1 MLHAKFQA
9 PEVNGSEEQDF
20 WKFLMD
26 FYGQIQNPLVAAI
39 LKSETFSGTN
49 LKKDNQD
56 MLQTKFYAYEKFERR
71 RYF

>member
-1 MLHAKFQA
+1 
-9 PEVNGSEEQDF
+9 
-20 WKFLMD
+20 MD

-49 LKKDNQD
+49 LKKDNHD